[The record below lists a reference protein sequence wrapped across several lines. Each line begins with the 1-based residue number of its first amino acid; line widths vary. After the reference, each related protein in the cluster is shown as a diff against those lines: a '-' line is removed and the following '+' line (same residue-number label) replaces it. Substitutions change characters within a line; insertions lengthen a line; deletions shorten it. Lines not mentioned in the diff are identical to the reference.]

1 MLQAIKNLFLHF
13 VKTQVEMQQNYIQD
27 FDQIEDGQT
36 VTVKGWIAKIRNSKT
51 NHFFDFRDGTGFTQC
66 VVSLDAVG
74 EGQFAEAK
82 RFTLES
88 SVSFTG
94 KLLRN
99 ERSLGGFEIQV
110 ASFQLHHLADGFPIT
125 KEDKEH
131 GVNFL
136 EERRHLWLRR
146 KRQWAIMRVRNQLIQ
161 GIHEFFQNEGFVQMD
176 APFMTGS
183 ACEGTTDLFAT
194 DFFGD
199 TAYLSQ
205 SGQLYGEAMAM
216 AMGKIYTFGPTFRSE
231 KSDTPR
237 HLSEFWMIEPEVAY
251 ATNEDNMDTI
261 ERFVKHVIGRALE
274 RCQAELE
281 ILERDTTS
289 LQQVVSEGFPRVSYS
304 DSVKILNGTMEVNGK
319 NAITLQ
325 QEDLAAAK
333 ALIET
338 NQKDIEERQ
347 KAIKAG
353 MKKGARKH
361 NEAKIIALQ
370 TEIKTAEEKVRNIPR
385 WIESAQNFQHGED
398 FGGSDE
404 TVLTR
409 VFSLPVMVYNWPT
422 KIKAFYMKEVDG
434 QPEFVKGV
442 DLLAPEGFGEVIGG
456 SERETDINILVRKIE
471 EHELDQADFEWYLDL
486 RRFGSV
492 PHSGFGLGLER
503 LVRWTCNLHHV
514 RETIPFPR
522 RYGHIRP

>member
-1 MLQAIKNLFLHF
+1 MK
-13 VKTQVEMQQNYIQD
+13 QQYIQD
-27 FDQIEDGQT
+27 FDQIEDGQV

-74 EGQFAEAK
+74 EEQFEEAK
-82 RFTLES
+82 RLTLES

-94 KLLRN
+94 TLLRN
-99 ERSLGGFEIQV
+99 EKSLGGFEIQV
-110 ASFQLHHLADGFPIT
+110 TDFEIYHVADGFPIT

-146 KRQWAIMRVRNQLIQ
+146 RRQWAIMRVRNQLIQ
-161 GIHEFFQNEGFVQMD
+161 SIHDFFQGEGFVQMD

-205 SGQLYGEAMAM
+205 SGQLYAEAMAM
-216 AMGKIYTFGPTFRSE
+216 AMGKVYTFGPTFRSE

-261 ERFVKHVIGRALE
+261 ERFIKHVIGRILRVCE
-274 RCQAELE
+274 KELAM
-281 ILERDTTS
+281 LERDTTS
-289 LQQVVSEGFPRVSYS
+289 LQQVVSEGFPRVSYT
-304 DSVKILNGTMEVNGK
+304 DAVKILNGTQEVNGK
-319 NAITLQ
+319 NAIKLQ
-325 QEDLAAAK
+325 EEDLAAAK
-333 ALIET
+333 QLIEDS
-338 NQKDIEERQ
+338 NKEIEERQ
-347 KAIKAG
+347 TAIKAG

-361 NEAKIIALQ
+361 SEGIISNLQ
-370 TEIKTAEEKVRNIPR
+370 AAIKVAEEQLRNIPK
-385 WIESAQNFQHGED
+385 WIESAKNFQDGED

-422 KIKAFYMKEVDG
+422 KIKAFYMKEVEG

-442 DLLAPEGFGEVIGG
+442 DLLAPDGFGEIIGG
-456 SERETDINILVRKIE
+456 SERETDINILIRKIE
-471 EHELDQADFEWYLDL
+471 EHQLDQDDFEWYLDL

-492 PHSGFGLGLER
+492 PHAGFGLGLER
-503 LVRWTCNLHHV
+503 LVRWTCDLHHV
-514 RETIPFPR
+514 RETSPFPR
-522 RYGHIRP
+522 RYGHIKP